1 MPQGDTDEGSCEGT
15 AEYEAFVDW
24 TAGIMLL
31 CEEHALLAR
40 ADKSVTS
47 IQRIAQRRPTVGG
60 EPQ

>member
-1 MPQGDTDEGSCEGT
+1 MPEGDTDEGRCPHD

-40 ADKSVTS
+40 ADDSVTS
-47 IQRIAQRRPTVGG
+47 IRRIAWSRPRRA
-60 EPQ
+60 EQ